1 MRTDGRRNN
10 ELRSVS
16 FDRDFTDA
24 AAGSCLV
31 AFGRTRVLCT
41 ASISGSVPRWM
52 SGSGKGWVTAEY
64 AMLPGSSQ
72 ERIRRRASGRN
83 QEIQRLIGRSLR
95 AACDL
100 DALGELEITLDCDVI
115 QADGGTRTASI
126 CGAYVA
132 LHDALTRL
140 QMQGQ
145 LDANPITSELAA
157 VSVGIVDGE
166 VRLDLPYEEDS
177 AAEVD
182 FNVVMLGSGEFVEVQ
197 GTAEAGAFDRSKLDA
212 LIDLASTGI
221 TDIVALQRE
230 LLASPPPER
239 F

>member
-1 MRTDGRRNN
+1 M
-10 ELRSVS
+10 
-16 FDRDFTDA
+16 
-24 AAGSCLV
+24 
-31 AFGRTRVLCT
+31 
-41 ASISGSVPRWM
+41 
-52 SGSGKGWVTAEY
+52 
-64 AMLPGSSQ
+64 
-72 ERIRRRASGRN
+72 
-83 QEIQRLIGRSLR
+83 IGRSLR